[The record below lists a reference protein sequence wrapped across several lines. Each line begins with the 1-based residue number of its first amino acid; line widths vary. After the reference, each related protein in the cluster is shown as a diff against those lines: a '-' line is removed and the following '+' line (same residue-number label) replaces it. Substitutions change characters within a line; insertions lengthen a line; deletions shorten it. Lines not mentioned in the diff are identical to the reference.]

1 MFQSNYGQIFSNILL
16 LIFEKLSR
24 KLVFN
29 IYLVCVIGH
38 ILVRN
43 KGVYFSPQRAYISS
57 INHYKHYILALR

>member
-38 ILVRN
+38 ILV
-43 KGVYFSPQRAYISS
+43 
-57 INHYKHYILALR
+57 